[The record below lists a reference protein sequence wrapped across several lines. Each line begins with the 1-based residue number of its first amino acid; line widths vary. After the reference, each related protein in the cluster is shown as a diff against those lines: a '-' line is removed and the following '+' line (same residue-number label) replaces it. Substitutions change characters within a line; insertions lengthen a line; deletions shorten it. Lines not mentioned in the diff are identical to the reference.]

1 MGLLL
6 KDTPLHRSTI
16 MILLTWFLACGDADQ
31 EVTSTEPTVQKIQ
44 KNNPAL
50 DSKDAK
56 QPTESKVPEEKDST
70 GECDAQ
76 LKEYSDFVDEYIT
89 LLKKASEGDM
99 TALQG
104 YPKLMEKAES
114 SGKSIESLYKEEKID
129 ADCWKKYNGI
139 TNRMSEAAMEM
150 SGASASD
157 KAELKEL
164 QKAQDK
170 AVDQVSCMQDC
181 QEKTDPMEQMTC
193 LQGCQ

>member
-1 MGLLL
+1 
-6 KDTPLHRSTI
+6 
-16 MILLTWFLACGDADQ
+16 MILLAWFLACGDAEE
-31 EVTSTEPTVQKIQ
+31 EVTLKEPSVQKVQ
-44 KNNPAL
+44 VQEPAPK
-50 DSKDAK
+50 STKAEQPAK
-56 QPTESKVPEEKDST
+56 PKTPEKTAST
-70 GECDAQ
+70 SDCDAQ

-99 TALQG
+99 AALQG

-114 SGKSIESLYKEEKID
+114 SGKSIESLYKDEKID

-193 LQGCQ
+193 LQGCQQFLSFRI

>member
-1 MGLLL
+1 
-6 KDTPLHRSTI
+6 

-31 EVTSTEPTVQKIQ
+31 EVPSTEPIVQKAQ
-44 KNNPAL
+44 VNDATL
-50 DSKDAK
+50 DSKNMK
-56 QPTESKVPEEKDST
+56 QPTESKAPDKKDST

-76 LKEYSDFVDEYIT
+76 LKEYSDFVDEYIA
-89 LLKKASEGDM
+89 LLRKANAGDLS
-99 TALQG
+99 ALQG

-114 SGKSIESLYKEEKID
+114 SGQSIESLYKEDKID
-129 ADCWKKYNGI
+129 ADCWKKYNAI

-193 LQGCQ
+193 IQGCQ